1 MKTWLLDTGPLVA
14 YLVTSE
20 KEHPQVVARLDTFT
34 GQLVTTNAV
43 ITEAMHFVVKARKG
57 PALLAEF
64 VAQSGLQ
71 VMDFSQAGDLAEA
84 ARRMEKYVNLPMD
97 YADATLVLLGERL
110 KVFEIL
116 TLDRRGFSVYRTARG
131 KRFTLLLDQPGLAL
145 GDSR

>member
-1 MKTWLLDTGPLVA
+1 MRAWLVDTGPLVA
-14 YLVTSE
+14 YLVASE

-64 VAQSGLQ
+64 VAKSGLQ
-71 VMDFSQAGDLAEA
+71 VVDFSQTDDLAEA
-84 ARRMEKYVNLPMD
+84 ARRMEKYSNLPMD

-116 TLDRRGFSVYRTARG
+116 TLDRRGFSVYKTSRG
-131 KRFTLLLDQPGLAL
+131 KRFTLLLDQPEIG
-145 GDSR
+145 

>member
-1 MKTWLLDTGPLVA
+1 LRTWLLDTGPLVA
-14 YLVTSE
+14 YLVASE
-20 KEHPQVVARLDTFT
+20 KEHPQVVARLDAFT

-57 PALLAEF
+57 PALLADF
-64 VAQSGLQ
+64 VVESGLQ
-71 VMDFSQAGDLAEA
+71 VVDFSQAGDLEEA
-84 ARRMEKYVNLPMD
+84 ARRMEKYANLPMD

-131 KRFTLLLDQPGLAL
+131 KRFTLLLDQPGLPL

>member
-1 MKTWLLDTGPLVA
+1 MRTCLLDTGPLVA
-14 YLVTSE
+14 YLVASE
-20 KEHPQVVARLDTFT
+20 KEHPQVAARLDTFT

-43 ITEAMHFVVKARKG
+43 ITEAMHFVSRARKG

-71 VMDFSQAGDLAEA
+71 VVDFSQADDLAEA
-84 ARRMEKYVNLPMD
+84 ARRMEKYADLPMD

-116 TLDRRGFSVYRTARG
+116 TLDRRGFSVFKTSHG
-131 KRFTLLLDQPGLAL
+131 KRFKLLLDQPEIG
-145 GDSR
+145 